1 MNWKKEHKGEIAAL
15 TLFFILMVL
24 MLLTGEE
31 RDQERIDCYTTAQGA
46 HTCQNVRYI
55 GNQ

>member
-1 MNWKKEHKGEIAAL
+1 MNWKREHKGEIAAL
-15 TLFFILMVL
+15 TLFFILIIL

-55 GNQ
+55 GN